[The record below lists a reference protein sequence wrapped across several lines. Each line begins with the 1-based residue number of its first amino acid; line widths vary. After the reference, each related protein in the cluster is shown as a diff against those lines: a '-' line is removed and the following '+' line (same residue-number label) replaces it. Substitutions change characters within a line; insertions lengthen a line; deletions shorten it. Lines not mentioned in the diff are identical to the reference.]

1 MGFGLGP
8 AIQRGESGFAFGFS
22 QEEGNS
28 EKTLIIQ
35 YYLLVALHTL
45 ARVIKQSFLA
55 SNHYHLLHFVTK
67 KFVGYVCL
75 SALGFDTSLRCWHSV

>member
-8 AIQRGESGFAFGFS
+8 AIQKGGGRGFALKKGEF
-22 QEEGNS
+22 
-28 EKTLIIQ
+28 EKTLIIG

-55 SNHYHLLHFVTK
+55 SNHYHLLHFC
-67 KFVGYVCL
+67 Y
-75 SALGFDTSLRCWHSV
+75 